1 MLGTPVFLTKMALWS
16 SIAAAQPV
24 LSRDGT
30 SQPGAPAVILGEK
43 PRYRTVVVV
52 VCLVLMFLLALAQG
66 KQPPDK
72 GLHRDIR

>member
-1 MLGTPVFLTKMALWS
+1 MLLTNMALWS

-24 LSRDGT
+24 LGRDDA

-66 KQPPDK
+66 KQPSDK
-72 GLHRDIR
+72 SLPRDIR